1 MKPAFPSTTSRPSDL
16 VRKSPKLPDEL
27 WRCIFEE
34 YAKIDGQIITLLRV
48 CRRWRDVALITQRLW
63 RRILLSGDTIN
74 KSLRQGSVH
83 ACNRVKDA
91 QTVLKRS
98 GTMTPLELTLVL
110 GPDETATIEPS
121 MRSTLFSVVGN
132 SHLHRLTFLCV
143 IINPQMTLPQ
153 VTESLKGV
161 FKGSLISLESMMI
174 ASAFPIGDMYGPL
187 SDLFDVIE
195 NTSTKL
201 RSVYFEN
208 VNKDFL
214 QKVSAMD
221 FWTRLTRITIKNE
234 HDAMDAS
241 QFALCK
247 QLEFLSF
254 SGEFSYGPSNFD
266 KTIHFPDL
274 KWLKVGLITMGTL
287 VKLHLPQ
294 VHSFVID
301 CLQANYPNPPP
312 APHSYRMPELKIL
325 HIATVNPTIKAL
337 VAPKLETL
345 CLAIPTLKSADANSV
360 FQAVFDGNEKMLKP
374 RNLTITAP
382 INDNYLLA
390 ALARLPDLCSLTLD
404 HQLTFTKSLFR
415 ALTPPVSLTKPRG
428 LLPRAKRVKK
438 PLLCPKLKCLILDLH
453 KISPTNQDTI
463 RAALDEL
470 IQGRKNAQEYEP
482 LCRVAVRLTDGPTKL
497 ELINPPLCY
506 SCNTL
511 IHA

>member
-1 MKPAFPSTTSRPSDL
+1 M
-16 VRKSPKLPDEL
+16 
-27 WRCIFEE
+27 
-34 YAKIDGQIITLLRV
+34 DGQIITLIRV
-48 CRRWRDVALITQRLW
+48 CRTWRDVAYATQRLW
-63 RRILLSGDTIN
+63 RRILLSGDAIN

-83 ACNRVKDA
+83 ACNRIEDVKS
-91 QTVLKRS
+91 VLQRS
-98 GTMTPLELTLVL
+98 GNTTPLELTLVL
-110 GPDETATIEPS
+110 GPDEKAVVDPTT
-121 MRSTLFSVVGN
+121 RSSLFSVVGN
-132 SHLHRLTFLCV
+132 DYLHRLTFLCV

-153 VTESLKGV
+153 VTDSLKGV
-161 FKGSLISLESMMI
+161 FKGSLPCLESMMI

-187 SDLFDVIE
+187 SELFDVIE
-195 NTSTKL
+195 ATSTRL

-214 QKVSAMD
+214 QKVSVME

-234 HDAMDAS
+234 HDAMEAS
-241 QFALCK
+241 LFALCE

-266 KTIHFPDL
+266 KRIVFPWL

-287 VKLHLPQ
+287 VKLDLPL

-312 APHSYRMPELKIL
+312 EPHSYKMNELKIL
-325 HIATVNPTIKAL
+325 HIATVNPTIQAL

-345 CLAIPTLKSADANSV
+345 CLAIPTLKSADANHV
-360 FQAVFDGNEKMLKP
+360 FQAVFDGNDKMLKP

-404 HQLTFTKSLFR
+404 HQLAFTKGLFR

-428 LLPRAKRVKK
+428 LIPRARKVKK
-438 PLLCPKLKCLILDLH
+438 PLLCANLKCLILDLH
-453 KISPTNQDTI
+453 KVPPANKENICATL
-463 RAALDEL
+463 REL
-470 IQGRKNAQEYEP
+470 IQGRKDAPEYAQ
-482 LCRVAVRLTDGPTKL
+482 LCRVAVRLTDGPVKE

-511 IHA
+511 IH